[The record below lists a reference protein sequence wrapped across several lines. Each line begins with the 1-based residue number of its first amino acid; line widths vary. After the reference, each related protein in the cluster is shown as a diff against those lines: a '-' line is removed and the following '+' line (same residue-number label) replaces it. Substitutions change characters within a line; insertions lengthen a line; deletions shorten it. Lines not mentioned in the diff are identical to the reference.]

1 MREVGSV
8 RRDQEMFQR
17 VQSRFDLTLIRDFF
31 YSLTLKKIF
40 CIIYIQDKDKYKNKT
55 HTANLILEQSFKLSD
70 QKKES

>member
-31 YSLTLKKIF
+31 LLFDFEKKF
-40 CIIYIQDKDKYKNKT
+40 LYNIYIR
-55 HTANLILEQSFKLSD
+55 
-70 QKKES
+70 

>member
-31 YSLTLKKIF
+31 YYLTFQKKF
-40 CIIYIQDKDKYKNKT
+40 CIIYYKINKDSHSKFLLRN
-55 HTANLILEQSFKLSD
+55 NLLNC
-70 QKKES
+70 

>member
-17 VQSRFDLTLIRDFF
+17 VQSRLELLLIRDFF

-40 CIIYIQDKDKYKNKT
+40 CIIYIQDKDK
-55 HTANLILEQSFKLSD
+55 
-70 QKKES
+70 